1 MQSQINPS
9 SGGSPQ
15 WSGGLGR
22 LQTLSSQFE
31 SHAYYNNNK
40 FYFFYLKIKKTCAFM
55 IICSAEI
62 SRDLIKT
69 TEYITAGNKRKP
81 THKIQPKI
89 DNCRKNPVCIAS
101 TSQFRV
107 TV

>member
-55 IICSAEI
+55 IIVQQKFQETLLRQQNTLLLATKGNQP
-62 SRDLIKT
+62 IK
-69 TEYITAGNKRKP
+69 YSQKL
-81 THKIQPKI
+81 
-89 DNCRKNPVCIAS
+89 
-101 TSQFRV
+101 TSVERIPCA
-107 TV
+107 